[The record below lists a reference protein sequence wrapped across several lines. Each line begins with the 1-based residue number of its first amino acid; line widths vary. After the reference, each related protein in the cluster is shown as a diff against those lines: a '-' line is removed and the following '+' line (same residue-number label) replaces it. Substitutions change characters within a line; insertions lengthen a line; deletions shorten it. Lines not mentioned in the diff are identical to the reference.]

1 LAKKKNLRT
10 VRKSLGELPEKL
22 DDIYHEAMK
31 RIKQQDADDECF
43 ALRLL
48 SWIVYSV
55 RPLDLTEIRHAM
67 AIDDLAPVDRSVPQD
82 ILTPPA
88 ILVNAC
94 AGIVRL
100 DEETNTI
107 RLIHE
112 TTQKYFE
119 RTGSDHFPRARHDI
133 GVACIKYLSLDVFG
147 DGYCLTDELYERR
160 LKDNPLFDYAAKNWG
175 NHIREG
181 NEQDIPDL
189 ASKFLLND
197 IKLSSS
203 NQVLLGYKLLFPRYG
218 FRPAGYSQHFPKK
231 FQGVHLM
238 AYFGVKDMMT
248 KLLSEN
254 PKIDPDAKDEN
265 GRTPLLWAARGG
277 HGAIVQALLATGKV
291 NPNTKDRFGQT
302 PLLWAA
308 YLGAE
313 AVIQALLA
321 TGKVN
326 LDIRDRLGQTPLSW
340 AAYKGD
346 EAIFQA
352 LLATGKADP
361 DAKDNNG
368 QTPLSWA
375 ARMGHK
381 IIVQALLATGKVD
394 PDAKDKDGQ
403 TPLSWTARTGNE
415 VIVQTLLATGKV
427 DPDAK
432 DKDGQTPLLW
442 AAREGHEAV
451 VQTLLATGKV
461 NPDAETAVMADPP

>member
-88 ILVNAC
+88 ILVNTC

-203 NQVLLGYKLLFPRYG
+203 NQVLLVYKPLFPG
-218 FRPAGYSQHFPKK
+218 HSFWPAGYSQHFPKG
-231 FQGVHLM
+231 FQGAHLV
-238 AYFGVKDMMT
+238 AYFGVKEMMI

-254 PKIDPDAKDEN
+254 PKVNPDAKDE
-265 GRTPLLWAARGG
+265 
-277 HGAIVQALLATGKV
+277 
-291 NPNTKDRFGQT
+291 
-302 PLLWAA
+302 
-308 YLGAE
+308 Y
-313 AVIQALLA
+313 
-321 TGKVN
+321 
-326 LDIRDRLGQTPLSW
+326 GQTPLSW
-340 AAYKGD
+340 AASKGH
-346 EAIFQA
+346 EAVVQE
-352 LLATGKADP
+352 LLATGKVDPDVEDRSRSTPLLKAASEGHEAVVQALLTTGTVDP
-361 DAKDNNG
+361 DAKNIFG
-368 QTPLSWA
+368 ETPLSRA
-375 ARMGHK
+375 ASRGHETV
-381 IIVQALLATGKVD
+381 VQALLATGKVD
-394 PDAKDKDGQ
+394 PDAKNIRGQ
-403 TPLSWTARTGNE
+403 TPLSW
-415 VIVQTLLATGKV
+415 
-427 DPDAK
+427 
-432 DKDGQTPLLW
+432 
-442 AAREGHEAV
+442 AASRGHETV
-451 VQTLLATGKV
+451 VQALLATGKV
-461 NPDAETAVMADPP
+461 NPDADTLFWLTRYENETAVKVR